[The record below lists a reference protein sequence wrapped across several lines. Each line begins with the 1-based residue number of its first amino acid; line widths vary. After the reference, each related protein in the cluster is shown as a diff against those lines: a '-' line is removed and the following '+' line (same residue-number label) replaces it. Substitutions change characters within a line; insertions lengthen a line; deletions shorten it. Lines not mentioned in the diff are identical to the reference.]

1 MLDYLHKEKN
11 VSEAELRAN
20 HLWCES
26 LWVSVGKIFYV
37 GILHFEYS
45 VLSTS
50 SDCNVDLCPAVCV
63 LIFPSLSKDIE
74 RQRLAVRRL
83 KIRVRE

>member
-1 MLDYLHKEKN
+1 MKREEITYGASHCGYQ
-11 VSEAELRAN
+11 
-20 HLWCES
+20 W
-26 LWVSVGKIFYV
+26 GKYFKFDV
-37 GILHFEYS
+37 AILHFEYS

-74 RQRLAVRRL
+74 RHALL
-83 KIRVRE
+83 SED